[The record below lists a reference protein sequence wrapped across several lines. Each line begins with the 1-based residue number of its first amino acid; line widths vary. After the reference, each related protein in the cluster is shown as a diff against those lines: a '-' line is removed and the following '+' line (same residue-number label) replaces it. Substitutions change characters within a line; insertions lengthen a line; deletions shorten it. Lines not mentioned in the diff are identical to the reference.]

1 MTLLANWSSA
11 ARKIQWSRG
20 LRAGLAVLV
29 ASLVCHMLNQPIG
42 WAALGGFE
50 AILVDNG
57 GPYWSRL
64 LTMGTLM
71 LGGAAA
77 CIVASLAATPLAIAL
92 LVTAAFCFATTYA
105 RVIAQPI
112 ASTSVIILVIYFAG
126 FGGASHSLHGALI
139 EAFQFAL
146 GCAWAA
152 LLSLILWPLD
162 PFRPAR
168 LQVAACYD
176 TLASFTAQVK
186 ATAPKSDQR
195 EAERARIHQLQRTMR
210 LKMEEARAALEAT
223 AARTASRTVRARSL
237 TVLLETADMLFAETI
252 RWTEFVENTEDDPSR
267 LALLDA
273 LRWLSGAERA
283 IAEGLRERPA
293 DGAAS
298 FTPEGSHSL
307 EYLLGREQEI
317 AKRKLTDS
325 PLIAHFA
332 ADESDAMQS
341 IQIAFEA
348 VHALWS
354 GLDMRTGDVAKRWSV
369 LADHGLAERQ
379 LAAGAAMSWTE
390 IIRANWTGQ
399 SLMMRHALRLAAVG
413 AIDITIM
420 WSMHLFHASWLGM
433 TSVIVLQP
441 YGSGTYRKSLQR
453 VGGTIAGGV
462 LAAVLAASIHSQ
474 MGIVIV
480 LTATSV
486 LTLATFAVNYAWYS
500 FFLTPTFVLMS
511 LPHLRDWHF
520 AGVRIEMTVIGALVA
535 VVAMRLLWPE
545 EEKIELGRLL
555 GQAAAADSAYVAAM
569 LRFWKAPPEER
580 QAAERQVLAP
590 ARRRSGLA
598 VIDAQ
603 ETLDRLLLE
612 PDLSWRRQ
620 DKSGSEW
627 ESALTF
633 VTYLQRFAR
642 AVTALAIVGTT
653 NESAV
658 HRVEVVI
665 RRLDELSRSMVANE
679 TVKPTDTMLPPASVL
694 YTESNIAEQQLRR
707 IERQVSVMERAAASL
722 QQQHRLES
730 S

>member
-1 MTLLANWSSA
+1 MTLLRNWNSA
-11 ARKIQWSRG
+11 VRKLQWSRG

-29 ASLVCHMLNQPIG
+29 ASLVCHMLGRPIG

-50 AILVDNG
+50 TILVDNG
-57 GPYWSRL
+57 GPYWNRL

-77 CIVASLAATPLAIAL
+77 CVAGSLAETPLAIAL
-92 LVTAAFCFATTYA
+92 LVTAAFCFATTFA

-112 ASTSVIILVIYFAG
+112 ASTSVILLVIYFAG
-126 FGGASHSLHGALI
+126 FGGASHTLHGALI
-139 EAFQFAL
+139 EALQFVL
-146 GCAWAA
+146 GGAWAA

-168 LQVAACYD
+168 LQVATCYD
-176 TLASFTAQVK
+176 ILATFTAQVK
-186 ATAPKSDQR
+186 DTAPESDQR
-195 EAERARIHQLQRTMR
+195 EAERARMHQLQRTMR
-210 LKMEEARAALEAT
+210 LKMEEARRALEAT
-223 AARTASRTVRARSL
+223 TARTASRTVSARSL

-252 RWTEFVENTEDDPSR
+252 RWTEFVEGTEEEASR

-273 LRWLSGAERA
+273 LHWLSGAERA
-283 IAEGLRERPA
+283 IANSLQERPA
-293 DGAAS
+293 DRGAS
-298 FTPEGSHSL
+298 FAPEGSHSL
-307 EYLLGREQEI
+307 EHLLAREQKI
-317 AKRKLTDS
+317 AKRKQTDS
-325 PLIAHFA
+325 PVIAHFA
-332 ADESDAMQS
+332 ADESDAMQN
-341 IQIAFEA
+341 IQIAFES
-348 VHALWS
+348 VRALWS
-354 GLDMRTGDVAKRWSV
+354 GQDVRTGDVAKRWSA
-369 LADHGLAERQ
+369 LADHGLAERK

-390 IIRANWTGQ
+390 IVRANWTGQ
-399 SLMMRHALRLAAVG
+399 SLMMRHALRLAVVG
-413 AIDITIM
+413 AVDVAIM
-420 WSMHLFHASWLGM
+420 WSMHLSHASWLGM

-441 YGSGTYRKSLQR
+441 YSSGTIRKGMQR

-474 MGIVIV
+474 LGIMLV
-480 LTATSV
+480 LTVTSV
-486 LTLATFAVNYAWYS
+486 LTLATYAVNYAWYS

-520 AGVRIEMTVIGALVA
+520 AGVRIEMTLIGALVA
-535 VVAMRLLWPE
+535 VLAMRLLWPE
-545 EEKIELGRLL
+545 QEKLELGRLL

-569 LRFWKAPPEER
+569 LRFWKARPEER

-598 VIDAQ
+598 VIGAQ

-612 PDLSWRRQ
+612 PDIGWRRP
-620 DKSGSEW
+620 DRSGSEW

-633 VTYLQRFAR
+633 VTYLQRLAR
-642 AVTALAIVGTT
+642 AVTTLAVVGTAS
-653 NESAV
+653 ESAV
-658 HRVEVVI
+658 PRVEAVI
-665 RRLDELSRSMVANE
+665 SRLDELSRLMVANE
-679 TVKPTDTMLPPASVL
+679 TIKASDIMVPAASVL

-707 IERQVSVMERAAASL
+707 MERQVGVMERAAASL